1 MRFRGFA
8 PGIAIALVMAGTP
21 GSLSAQV
28 THVVANS
35 WQSTDFQN
43 PDNPGCSIGADGSIP
58 GGQLIMGASQRR
70 PAPMSLVIRKTG
82 WVIPAGTRVSV
93 RATFPDGWVTEFAG
107 IGKGQAIEID
117 LDGNQLKDWV
127 HSLTANLNMQL
138 TFSGIEPPWQF
149 DLTGTTKVVDA
160 MGDCFAVHQIKG
172 VGPPFSGAFSAN
184 AGQAVPG
191 TQPFSAPTQAPAPL
205 IIPTLENLSQLPNT
219 EYRLLKRK
227 LERSK
232 GQATSSPTSISS
244 KLDSIEN
251 DLKELQRV
259 ND

>member
-1 MRFRGFA
+1 MRFRELA
-8 PGIAIALVMAGTP
+8 PGIAIAVAVAGIP
-21 GSLSAQV
+21 GSLRAQV

-43 PDNPGCSIGADGSIP
+43 PDNPGCSIGADGSIT
-58 GGQLIMGASQRR
+58 GGRLIMGASQRR

-82 WVIPAGTRVSV
+82 WAIPAGTRVSV
-93 RATFPDGWVTEFAG
+93 RATFPDESVMDLAG
-107 IGKGQAIEID
+107 VGKGQAIEIA
-117 LDGNQLKDWV
+117 LDGNQLRDWV

-138 TFSGIEPPWQF
+138 TFAGSEPPWQY
-149 DLTGTTKVVDA
+149 DLTGTTEVVNA
-160 MGDCFAVHQIKG
+160 MDDCFAAHQING

-205 IIPTLENLSQLPNT
+205 IIPTLENLSQFPTT

-232 GQATSSPTSISS
+232 GQATSSPTSTSS

-251 DLKELQRV
+251 DLKELQR
-259 ND
+259 